1 MEKELIEKK
10 NDLITKFEKVMNE
23 AKEQKR
29 ELTDAEAQELAEI
42 RDNVRRIMKTL
53 ELKGEFDKME
63 GQAIEKEG
71 FPKDEQKTEVEIEK
85 EERALAE
92 EKEFEAYIRG
102 QVNLRASNLTPAVG
116 SGEALIPTTIANRII
131 KQVYDL
137 CPILDRSTK
146 YNVKGKLEIPYYDES
161 TQSITV
167 SWATEFQDLES
178 NVGKFTNITLT
189 GYLAG
194 ALSLISRSLINN
206 SQFDVVAFV
215 VDRMAYDISRF
226 IENALLNGSG
236 SVAGLS
242 TVSNIVTTA
251 SANAITSDELIEVQ
265 GKVKDVFQGNAIW
278 IMNENTRT
286 QIRKLKSET
295 GSYLLNEVYDL
306 SSPFKSTLLGKPVY
320 VSDNMPE
327 LEAGKIAIYY
337 GDMSGL
343 ATKFSEDINIE
354 VLREKYATQHAY
366 GIVGWLEF
374 DSKIEQPQKIS
385 AIKMAGS
392 TPSV

>member
-10 NDLITKFEKVMNE
+10 NDFITRADEVLNK
-23 AKEQKR
+23 AKEEKR
-29 ELTDAEAQELAEI
+29 ELTEDEAMELAEI

-63 GQAIEKEG
+63 GNALEKEG
-71 FPKDEQKTEVEIEK
+71 LPKDEEERKCGDK
-85 EERALAE
+85 EERALEE
-92 EKEFEAYIRG
+92 EKAFESYIRG
-102 QVNLRASNLTPAVG
+102 TVLNERASNLTPASN
-116 SGEALIPTTIANRII
+116 SGGVLIPTTIANRII
-131 KQVYDL
+131 KKVYNI
-137 CPILDRSTK
+137 CPILEKSTK
-146 YNVKGKLEIPYYDES
+146 YNVKGKLELPYYDES

-167 SWATEFQDLES
+167 AWATEFQDLES

-194 ALSLISRSLINN
+194 ALSLVSRSLINN
-206 SQFDVVAFV
+206 SQFDIVAFV

-236 SVAGLS
+236 EVTGLS
-242 TVSNIVTTA
+242 TVSNVVTANNTITA
-251 SANAITSDELIEVQ
+251 DDLIQVQ
-265 GKVKDVFQGNAIW
+265 GQVKDVFQGNAIW
-278 IMNENTRT
+278 IMNETTRT
-286 QIRKLKSET
+286 AIRQLKSNT
-295 GSYLLNEVYDL
+295 GSYLMTEVYDL
-306 SSPFKSTLLGKPVY
+306 ASPFKNMLLGKPVY

-327 LEAGKIAIYY
+327 VEAGQTVVYY

-374 DSKIEQPQKIS
+374 DSKIEDPQKIS
-385 AIKMAGS
+385 AIKMAGT
-392 TPSV
+392 TPSA

>member
-10 NDLITKFEKVMNE
+10 NDLITRADEVLNK
-23 AKEQKR
+23 AKEEKR
-29 ELTDAEAQELAEI
+29 ELTEAEAEELAEI

-63 GQAIEKEG
+63 GNALEKEG
-71 FPKDEQKTEVEIEK
+71 LPKDEERKCGDEDKT
-85 EERALAE
+85 RALEE

-102 QVNLRASNLTPAVG
+102 QVNERATNLTPAVG
-116 SGEALIPTTIANRII
+116 SGQVLIPTTIANRII

-146 YNVKGKLEIPYYDES
+146 YNVKGKLEIPYYDEN

-167 SWATEFQDLES
+167 DWATEFQELES

-206 SQFDVVAFV
+206 SQFDLVAFV

-226 IENALLNGSG
+226 IEKALLNGSG
-236 SVAGLS
+236 YVTGLS
-242 TVSNIVTTA
+242 TVSNVVTADSSTEVTA
-251 SANAITSDELIEVQ
+251 DELIEVQ
-265 GKVKDVFQGNAIW
+265 GKIKDVFQGNAIW
-278 IMNENTRT
+278 IMNEETRT
-286 QIRKLKSET
+286 QIRKLKSDT
-295 GSYLLNEVYDL
+295 GSYLMTEVYDIA
-306 SSPFKSTLLGKPVY
+306 SPFKNMLLGKPVY

-327 LEAGKIAIYY
+327 MGAGKTAIYY

>member
-10 NDLITKFEKVMNE
+10 NDLITRFEEVMNE

-29 ELTDAEAQELAEI
+29 ELTEAEAEELAEI

-63 GQAIEKEG
+63 GNALEKEG
-71 FPKDEQKTEVEIEK
+71 LPKDEERKCGDEEKT
-85 EERALAE
+85 RALEE

-102 QVNLRASNLTPAVG
+102 QINERASNLTPAEG
-116 SGEALIPTTIANRII
+116 SGQVLIPTTIANRII

-167 SWATEFQDLES
+167 DWATEFQDLES
-178 NVGKFTNITLT
+178 NVGKFTNIELT

-206 SQFDVVAFV
+206 SQFDVVAFI

-236 SVAGLS
+236 SVTGLS
-242 TVSNIVTTA
+242 TVSNVVTAGSESALTA
-251 SANAITSDELIEVQ
+251 DELIEVQ

-320 VSDNMPE
+320 VSDNMTE
-327 LEAGKIAIYY
+327 MEAGATVIYY

-385 AIKMAGS
+385 AIKMSGS

>member
-10 NDLITKFEKVMNE
+10 NDLITRADEVLNK
-23 AKEQKR
+23 AKEEKR
-29 ELTDAEAQELAEI
+29 ELTEAEAEELAEI

-63 GQAIEKEG
+63 GNALEKEG
-71 FPKDEQKTEVEIEK
+71 LPKDEERKCGDEDKT
-85 EERALAE
+85 RALEE

-102 QVNLRASNLTPAVG
+102 QVNERATNLSPAVG
-116 SGEALIPTTIANRII
+116 SGQVLIPTTIANRII

-146 YNVKGKLEIPYYDES
+146 YNVKGKLEIPYYDEN

-167 SWATEFQDLES
+167 DWATEFQELES

-226 IENALLNGSG
+226 IEKALLNGSG
-236 SVAGLS
+236 YVTGLS
-242 TVSNIVTTA
+242 TVSNVVTADSSTEVTA
-251 SANAITSDELIEVQ
+251 DELIEVQ
-265 GKVKDVFQGNAIW
+265 GKIKDVFQGNAIW
-278 IMNENTRT
+278 IMNEETRT
-286 QIRKLKSET
+286 QIRKLKSDT
-295 GSYLLNEVYDL
+295 GSYLMTEVYDIA
-306 SSPFKSTLLGKPVY
+306 SPFKNMLLGKPVY

-327 LEAGKIAIYY
+327 MGAGKTAIYY

>member
-10 NDLITKFEKVMNE
+10 NDYITRAEEVLGK
-23 AKEQKR
+23 AKEEKR
-29 ELTDAEAQELAEI
+29 ELTEAEAEELAEI

-63 GQAIEKEG
+63 GQALEKEG

-131 KQVYDL
+131 KKVYDMS
-137 CPILDRSTK
+137 PILEKSTK

-161 TQSITV
+161 TQAITV
-167 SWATEFQDLES
+167 AWATEFQELES

-206 SQFDVVAFV
+206 SQFDIVGFI
-215 VDRMAYDISRF
+215 VDRMAYDIHRF

-236 SVAGLS
+236 DVTGLS
-242 TVSNIVTTA
+242 TVTNKVTTA
-251 SANAITSDELIEVQ
+251 SATEITADELIEAQ
-265 GKVKDVFQGNAIW
+265 GLVKDTFQGNAIW
-278 IMNENTRT
+278 IMNEATRT
-286 QIRKLKSET
+286 AIRQLKSNT
-295 GSYLLNEVYDL
+295 GSYLLNEVYDIA
-306 SSPFKSTLLGKPVY
+306 SPFKTTLLGKPVY

-327 LEAGKIAIYY
+327 IGAGNIAIYY

-374 DSKIEQPQKIS
+374 DSKIEDPQKIS
-385 AIKMAGS
+385 AVQIAGS
-392 TPSV
+392 TPSA

>member
-10 NDLITKFEKVMNE
+10 NDFITRADEVLNK
-23 AKEQKR
+23 AKEEKR
-29 ELTDAEAQELAEI
+29 ELTEAEAEELAEI

-63 GQAIEKEG
+63 GQAIEKQGLPE
-71 FPKDEQKTEVEIEK
+71 EETREEEK
-85 EERALAE
+85 RALEE

-102 QVNLRASNLTPAVG
+102 QINERASNLTPAEG
-116 SGEALIPTTIANRII
+116 SGQVLIPTTIANRII

-167 SWATEFQDLES
+167 DWATEFQDLES
-178 NVGKFTNITLT
+178 NVGKFTNIELT

-206 SQFDVVAFV
+206 SQFDVVAFI

-236 SVAGLS
+236 NVTGLS
-242 TVSNIVTTA
+242 TVTNVVTSASETA
-251 SANAITSDELIEVQ
+251 LTADELIEVQ
-265 GKVKDVFQGNAIW
+265 GQIKDVFQGNAIW

-295 GSYLLNEVYDL
+295 GSYLLNEVYDIA
-306 SSPFKSTLLGKPVY
+306 SPFKSTLLGKPVY

-327 LEAGKIAIYY
+327 MEAGKIAVYY

-385 AIKMAGS
+385 AIQMAGT

>member
-10 NDLITKFEKVMNE
+10 NDYITRADEVLNK
-23 AKEQKR
+23 AKEEKR
-29 ELTDAEAQELAEI
+29 ELTEDEAMELAEI

-63 GQAIEKEG
+63 GNALEKEG
-71 FPKDEQKTEVEIEK
+71 LPKDEERKCGDEEKT
-85 EERALAE
+85 RALAE
-92 EKEFEAYIRG
+92 EKAFESYIRG
-102 QVNLRASNLTPAVG
+102 TVTNERATNLTPASN
-116 SGEALIPTTIANRII
+116 SGGVLIPTTIANRII
-131 KQVYDL
+131 KKVYDI
-137 CPILDRSTK
+137 CPILERSTK
-146 YNVKGKLEIPYYDES
+146 YNVKGKLELPYYDES
-161 TQSITV
+161 TQAITV
-167 SWATEFQDLES
+167 AWATEFQELES
-178 NVGKFTNITLT
+178 NVGKFKNITLT

-206 SQFDVVAFV
+206 AQFDIVAFV

-236 SVAGLS
+236 SVTGLS
-242 TVSNIVTTA
+242 TVSNVVTTA
-251 SANAITSDELIEVQ
+251 SDSAITTDDLIKVQ
-265 GKVKDVFQGNAIW
+265 GKIKDVFQGNAIW
-278 IMNENTRT
+278 IMNETTRT
-286 QIRKLKSET
+286 ALRQLKSQT

-306 SSPFKSTLLGKPVY
+306 SSPFKNTLLGKPVY

-327 LEAGKIAIYY
+327 IGAGKNVIYY
-337 GDMSGL
+337 GDMTGL

-374 DSKIEQPQKIS
+374 DSKIEDPQKIAS
-385 AIKMAGS
+385 VKMAGS